1 MSAYSIFFDLSKSL
15 GIDPIGSIIASIK
28 SIYQLPNDRQ
38 EDIKLNLIKQNFHYH
53 YEHNA
58 LYRKICE
65 EKGVTLTDIVCIEDV
80 VRIPAIGIG
89 KFKDVNAHLLLTKPI
104 HELQHEL
111 RSTGTSG
118 IPSISRRDEQTLSRS
133 VLSIFSTFR
142 EMFGFFGGAAIFL
155 APSSEEMPEMGL
167 VKLIN
172 MFSGLLD
179 SSRFFV
185 SGHAFQPEA
194 VVQQLKDW
202 QDVHTR
208 HIIGPPFLVERLIR
222 YVNEHEPTMQLDRQT
237 KVITLG
243 GWKSFTGREIDR
255 PDFYQQVSQAFGIHS
270 EQVRDM
276 FGLVETNFMA
286 IECEHHAKHVPPWV
300 HFSVRSLDDPNKEV
314 PLGEPGRLAVYDPSS
329 LSYPGFILT
338 DDLVYLDSNTCSC
351 GRNGQIVQ
359 YMYRIKGAEIG
370 CCAINLEKFMT
381 DKEAQVTQCN
391 IG

>member
-1 MSAYSIFFDLSKSL
+1 MSEYGFFFDLSKNM
-15 GIDPIGSIIASIK
+15 GIDPVGSIIASIK
-28 SIYQLPNDRQ
+28 SIYQLSNDRQ
-38 EDIKLNLIKQNFHYH
+38 NEIKLYLIKQNFQYH

-65 EKGVTLTDIVCIEDV
+65 EKGVTLTNIACLEDV

-118 IPSISRRDEQTLSRS
+118 IPSISRRDEQTLTRS
-133 VLSIFSTFR
+133 VLSIFSMFR

-194 VVQQLKDW
+194 VVQQLKEW

-208 HIIGPPFLVERLIR
+208 HIIGPPFLVERLVR
-222 YVNEHEPTMQLDRQT
+222 YVNEHEPDMKLDRQT
-237 KVITLG
+237 QVITLG
-243 GWKSFTGREIDR
+243 GWKSFTGREINR
-255 PDFYQQVSQAFGIHS
+255 PDFYQQVSQVFGIHDG
-270 EQVRDM
+270 QVRDM

-286 IECEHHAKHVPPWV
+286 IECENHAKHVPPWV

-314 PLGEPGRLAVYDPSS
+314 PVGEPGRLVVYDPTS

-338 DDLVYLDSNTCSC
+338 DDLVYLDPNACLC
-351 GRNGQIVQ
+351 GRNGQVVH

-370 CCAINLEKFMT
+370 CCAINLEKFMS
-381 DKEAQVTQCN
+381 DKEAQITQCS